1 MSPKS
6 LPLQLSHPSLGA
18 NSHSFKKN
26 ARDKPTLKQAETG
39 QISMSLAKHLMQH
52 LHDCGNQ
59 EQHKVNQRSILA
71 VVRNKRAWTSAWGES
86 WLQGGPAGRTN
97 EILEIM
103 WFIERNSDFT
113 SLDSGKIFSINFLYR
128 DLKKSFNKELLALN
142 QVNRT

>member
-71 VVRNKRAWTSAWGES
+71 VVRNKRAGPGDKGDIRMGGE
-86 WLQGGPAGRTN
+86 LAAGWARREN
-97 EILEIM
+97 E
-103 WFIERNSDFT
+103 
-113 SLDSGKIFSINFLYR
+113 
-128 DLKKSFNKELLALN
+128 
-142 QVNRT
+142 